1 MRIEITPHVNNT
13 ILSLASFHPKCSKL
27 LPMPSSFHLSWFWRV
42 HKGKDQQ
49 NLEAGPQTSPWKS
62 TEGESSKPFTAPIP
76 SQVALLPN
84 HQALQVAMNLSLS
97 LSLSLS
103 PVIFCNC
110 FGGTWQLQRQPSDNS
125 MATSIQLSWEPKTL
139 TCKWSP
145 HQSAEEVERNTLMT
159 MCFKLQ
165 FFCSFAFCEDGFHLW
180 RA

>member
-1 MRIEITPHVNNT
+1 MLKTLANALFLPLIQILKSLQRKRPTKSRSRSTNKSLEKHWRRIFKTLYCPHPFPSTTITQP
-13 ILSLASFHPKCSKL
+13 
-27 LPMPSSFHLSWFWRV
+27 PSTP
-42 HKGKDQQ
+42 DC
-49 NLEAGPQTSPWKS
+49 NE
-62 TEGESSKPFTAPIP
+62 
-76 SQVALLPN
+76 
-84 HQALQVAMNLSLS
+84 SLS
-97 LSLSLS
+97 LSVSVSLS
-103 PVIFCNC
+103 PVIFCNR
-110 FGGTWQLQRQPSDNS
+110 FGGTWQLQSQPSDNS